1 MGMARSAGKYS
12 TEIITAIILKLGKL
26 DYVDF
31 YSLIHFIDYE
41 LEMAM
46 KEHGYRVPVEPID
59 LIYCFAGC
67 HSSFAKRFADI
78 AKAKNVDLF
87 KLIVEVSKIDRK
99 APSVELIEKVAD
111 TL

>member
-1 MGMARSAGKYS
+1 
-12 TEIITAIILKLGKL
+12 
-26 DYVDF
+26 
-31 YSLIHFIDYE
+31 
-41 LEMAM
+41 M
-46 KEHGYRVPVEPID
+46 KEHGYRESVEPIN
-59 LIYCFAGC
+59 LIYGFADC
-67 HSSFAKRFADI
+67 HSSFAKHFADI

>member
-1 MGMARSAGKYS
+1 MAGFRRQAAGW
-12 TEIITAIILKLGKL
+12 GGNMPP
-26 DYVDF
+26 
-31 YSLIHFIDYE
+31 H
-41 LEMAM
+41 
-46 KEHGYRVPVEPID
+46 
-59 LIYCFAGC
+59 
-67 HSSFAKRFADI
+67 RFADI